1 MKRLLQEKDG
11 CIVFS
16 LSTILPVFVTLVF
29 AIAIAGLESPTE
41 EIWYL
46 YAQYLLTQVSFAIVL
61 VAYFAKTKISL
72 RDAGVRGCRPQYFLI
87 ALILQ
92 IGIFFGLSDLNLI
105 FIEKLGDWFGYEP
118 TVAALPPT
126 EGWWLVLTLFVV
138 AVLPAVCE
146 ELIFRG
152 FMVQSTRSCGMVF
165 CVLVNGL
172 FFALFHQNP
181 AQTLYQFVCGC
192 VFALIAC
199 RSGSILPTVVVHF
212 LNNAAVVILARFG
225 IDELTG
231 PWSTAA
237 AIVSLVLF
245 VACVVLLCLQGRKD
259 KERNG
264 NRKAFLLASA
274 IGVIVCAVSWVAS
287 LALSV
292 AS

>member
-11 CIVFS
+11 GIVFS

-138 AVLPAVCE
+138 AVLPAD
-146 ELIFRG
+146 
-152 FMVQSTRSCGMVF
+152 S
-165 CVLVNGL
+165 
-172 FFALFHQNP
+172 
-181 AQTLYQFVCGC
+181 
-192 VFALIAC
+192 
-199 RSGSILPTVVVHF
+199 
-212 LNNAAVVILARFG
+212 
-225 IDELTG
+225 
-231 PWSTAA
+231 STASFSRSFIRIPRRRSISLSA
-237 AIVSLVLF
+237 A
-245 VACVVLLCLQGRKD
+245 
-259 KERNG
+259 
-264 NRKAFLLASA
+264 
-274 IGVIVCAVSWVAS
+274 AS
-287 LALSV
+287 LRSSPVGAAAFCPPS
-292 AS
+292 SCIF